1 MKQDFP
7 YEYDNTTLECI
18 SRSRLEEDF
27 PILSREVA
35 DNRLIYLDNAATTL
49 KPKQVV
55 AEISRYYLEISA
67 NIHRGK
73 HYLSEE
79 ASTIYEEGRYKVA
92 QLLGCFGNEVVF
104 VKNTTEALN
113 MVAKGLDIKPDDTV
127 IVCTDSHHSNFL
139 PWLDRASVKLVR
151 IGQQGVVDLDHYE
164 ELLKLNPKVVSLT
177 HCSNVSGLY
186 LPIEEMARK
195 AKEVGALVV
204 VDAAQSA
211 PHRRINVRDW
221 DIDFLAFSAHKMLG
235 PTGIGVL
242 YGKQAH
248 LNEMQPVYL
257 GGGMV
262 DWVDTSGYRARKI
275 PHRFEAGTPHIAGVF
290 GLVAAIKYLE
300 KIGFDRLAAHDS
312 ELGKLLLTE
321 AQKREYLE
329 VIAPGEKDSHRCG
342 IISLKI
348 KGVKDMGNIARML
361 SDSYGIMCRS
371 GHMCAQPFVDFL
383 SDGEIFRASGY
394 LYNNRQDIIDLF
406 QALDEL
412 KNVILR

>member
-1 MKQDFP
+1 MKTDFP
-7 YEYDNTTLECI
+7 YEFDNPDLECI
-18 SRSRLEEDF
+18 NWSKLKEDF

-35 DNRLIYLDNAATTL
+35 DNRLVYLDNAATTL
-49 KPKQVV
+49 KPKQVA

-79 ASTIYEEGRYKVA
+79 ASTFYEEGRYKVA

-113 MVAKGLDIKPDDTV
+113 VVAKGLDIKRDDTV
-127 IVCTDSHHSNFL
+127 LVCTDSHHSNYL
-139 PWLDRASVKLVR
+139 PWLERAAVKLVR
-151 IGQQGVVDLDHYE
+151 IGEQGIVDLNHYE
-164 ELLKLNPKVVSLT
+164 ELLKSNPKVVSLT

-186 LPIEEMARK
+186 LPVEEMARM
-195 AKEVGALVV
+195 AKQVGALVV
-204 VDAAQSA
+204 VDAAQSV
-211 PHRRINVRDW
+211 PHRRLNMRNW
-221 DIDFLAFSAHKMLG
+221 DADFLAFSAHKMLG

-242 YGKQAH
+242 YGKQS
-248 LNEMQPVYL
+248 LLKEMQPVYL

-262 DWVDTSGYRARKI
+262 DWVDASGYRVRKI
-275 PHRFEAGTPHIAGVF
+275 PHKFEAGTPHIAGVF

-300 KIGFDRLAAHDS
+300 KIGFDRLKAHDS
-312 ELGKLLLTE
+312 ELGKFLLSE

-329 VIAPGEKDSHRCG
+329 VIAPGKKDSQRCA

-348 KGVKDMGNIARML
+348 KGIDDMGNIARML

-371 GHMCAQPFVDFL
+371 GHMCAQPFVDYL
-383 SDGEIFRASGY
+383 SDGEVFRASGY
-394 LYNNRQDIIDLF
+394 LYNNRQDLVDFF

-412 KNVILR
+412 KKVIL

>member
-1 MKQDFP
+1 MKKDFL
-7 YEYDNTTLECI
+7 YELDDPNLECV
-18 SRSRLEEDF
+18 SRSKLEEDF
-27 PILSREVA
+27 PILLQEVA
-35 DNRLIYLDNAATTL
+35 DNRLVYLDNAATSL
-49 KPKQVV
+49 KPKQVA

-92 QLLGCFGNEVVF
+92 QWLGCFGNEVVF
-104 VKNTTEALN
+104 VKNATEALN
-113 MVAKGLDIKPDDTV
+113 IVAKGVDIQPDDPV
-127 IVCTDSHHSNFL
+127 IVCTDSHHSNYL
-139 PWLDRASVKLVR
+139 PWVERAAAKLVR
-151 IGQQGVVDLDHYE
+151 IGRHGDVDLNHYE

-186 LPIEEMARK
+186 LPIEEMARM

-204 VDAAQSA
+204 VDAAQSV
-211 PHRRINVRDW
+211 PHRRLNVRDS

-242 YGKQAH
+242 YGKQSH
-248 LNEMQPVYL
+248 LQEIQPVCL

-262 DWVDTSGYRARKI
+262 DWVDTSGYRMRKI
-275 PHRFEAGTPHIAGVF
+275 PHKFEAGTPHIAGVF

-300 KIGFDRLAAHDS
+300 KIGFDRLKAHDL
-312 ELGKLLLTE
+312 ELGKMLLAE

-329 VIAPGEKDSHRCG
+329 VIAPGAENSHRCA

-348 KGVKDMGNIARML
+348 KGIDDMGNIARML

-371 GHMCAQPFVDFL
+371 GHMCAQPFVDYL
-383 SDGEIFRASGY
+383 SDGDIFRASCY
-394 LYNNRQDIIDLF
+394 LYNNRQDLIDFF

-412 KNVILR
+412 QRVVL

>member
-7 YEYDNTTLECI
+7 CEYDNPDLECI
-18 SRSRLEEDF
+18 NRERLEEDF

-35 DNRLIYLDNAATTL
+35 DNRLVYLDNAATTL

-55 AEISRYYLEISA
+55 SEISRYYLEISA

-79 ASTIYEEGRYKVA
+79 ASTLYEEGRYKMA

-104 VKNTTEALN
+104 GKNTTEALN
-113 MVAKGLDIKPDDTV
+113 IVAKGLDINPDDTV
-127 IVCTDSHHSNFL
+127 IVCTDSHHSNYL
-139 PWLDRASVKLVR
+139 PWLDRSVVKLVR
-151 IGQQGVVDLDHYE
+151 IGHQGIVDLNHYE

-186 LPIEEMARK
+186 LPIEDMARR
-195 AKEVGALVV
+195 AKDVGALVV
-204 VDAAQSA
+204 VDAAQSV
-211 PHRRINVRDW
+211 PHRRINVRNW

-242 YGKQAH
+242 YGKQS
-248 LNEMQPVYL
+248 LLKEMHPLCL

-262 DWVDTSGYRARKI
+262 DWVDTTGYRVRKI
-275 PHRFEAGTPHIAGVF
+275 PHKFEAGTPHIAGVF

-300 KIGFDRLAAHDS
+300 KIGFDRLKAHDS
-312 ELGKLLLTE
+312 ALGKFLLSE
-321 AQKREYLE
+321 AQKRDYLE
-329 VIAPGEKDSHRCG
+329 VIAPGEKDSRRCA
-342 IISLKI
+342 IISLRI
-348 KGVKDMGNIARML
+348 KGIDDMGNIARML

-371 GHMCAQPFVDFL
+371 GHMCAQPFVDYL
-383 SDGEIFRASGY
+383 SNGEVFRASCY
-394 LYNNRQDIIDLF
+394 LYNNRQDIYDLF

-412 KNVILR
+412 KRVVL